1 MIASRVAAEL
11 EKEPGLQVEQIK
23 GGLGELSVSIDGSK
37 VYQGSRIWY
46 PTPTAVVEKVRA
58 ALKK

>member
-1 MIASRVAAEL
+1 MAAEL